1 MKKRIAGNIMFALA
15 ILFAV
20 AGIVLYWMNTHGGYY
35 SDFTIQIV
43 ILAVLAIVVMAA
55 IKVLSARIGE
65 KKWIDLLYVLAAVLL
80 AWTAVTFLGNRVE
93 SAAIIL
99 GSELEAGNALA
110 KKFIFMAFASVG
122 CFVLGMI
129 FTGVAGFFEQ
139 SVQKPEV

>member
-1 MKKRIAGNIMFALA
+1 M
-15 ILFAV
+15 
-20 AGIVLYWMNTHGGYY
+20 
-35 SDFTIQIV
+35 
-43 ILAVLAIVVMAA
+43 
-55 IKVLSARIGE
+55 
-65 KKWIDLLYVLAAVLL
+65 LAAVLL

-110 KKFIFMAFASVG
+110 KKSIFMAFAGVG